1 MSDGG
6 GRAGDM
12 KLSNALLDGA
22 ITHADAL
29 MLP

>member
-6 GRAGDM
+6 RCPGDV

-22 ITHADAL
+22 IIHGDAL

>member
-6 GRAGDM
+6 GRAGDV

-22 ITHADAL
+22 ITGGDTL